1 MTRTHQLETTLRALR
16 LSGMLET
23 FEARLTQA
31 RAGDLGH
38 VEFLQAL
45 CEDELSRRAAAG
57 ITRRVRAARFEQV
70 CALEDFDF
78 SYNPK
83 IPAAHIRDLATM
95 RFIEDGE
102 SVILHGPV
110 GVGKTMIA
118 QALGHQ
124 ACRHGYSAAF
134 TKTSRLLADLAG
146 GHADRSWDA
155 RLRYWARPSVLILD
169 DFAMREFTVSQA
181 DDLYELVTERA
192 TKSLVITANRSA
204 SDWYSLFPNPVVAE
218 SILDRV
224 VNAASHIHMDGK
236 SYRPNKRPGAPTSE
250 KGS

>member
-45 CEDELSRRAAAG
+45 CEDELSRRQAAG

-70 CALEDFDF
+70 CAIEDYDF
-78 SYNPK
+78 NYNPK
-83 IPAAHIRDLATM
+83 IPAAHIRDLATL
-95 RFIEDGE
+95 RFIEAGE

-124 ACRHGYSAAF
+124 ACRRGYSW
-134 TKTSRLLADLAG
+134 
-146 GHADRSWDA
+146 RSPRRRVFGRPGRWARRSELGDETA
-155 RLRYWARPSVLILD
+155 RL
-169 DFAMREFTVSQA
+169 
-181 DDLYELVTERA
+181 
-192 TKSLVITANRSA
+192 
-204 SDWYSLFPNPVVAE
+204 
-218 SILDRV
+218 
-224 VNAASHIHMDGK
+224 G
-236 SYRPNKRPGAPTSE
+236 PTI
-250 KGS
+250 GPDPRRLRHA

>member
-1 MTRTHQLETTLRALR
+1 MTRAHQLETTLRALR

-45 CEDELSRRAAAG
+45 CEDELSRRQAAG

-70 CALEDFDF
+70 CAIEDIDF
-78 SYNPK
+78 NYNPK

-95 RFIEDGE
+95 RFIESGE

-118 QALGHQ
+118 QALGQ
-124 ACRHGYSAAF
+124 RPVGGVTARRSPRPPACWLTSPAA
-134 TKTSRLLADLAG
+134 TPIG
-146 GHADRSWDA
+146 VG
-155 RLRYWARPSVLILD
+155 
-169 DFAMREFTVSQA
+169 
-181 DDLYELVTERA
+181 
-192 TKSLVITANRSA
+192 
-204 SDWYSLFPNPVVAE
+204 
-218 SILDRV
+218 
-224 VNAASHIHMDGK
+224 
-236 SYRPNKRPGAPTSE
+236 RPGCTTGPDQRC
-250 KGS
+250 

>member
-45 CEDELSRRAAAG
+45 CEDELSRRQAAG

-70 CALEDFDF
+70 CAIEDYDF
-78 SYNPK
+78 NYNPK
-83 IPAAHIRDLATM
+83 IPAAHIRDLATL
-95 RFIEDGE
+95 RFMEAGE

-124 ACRHGYSAAF
+124 ACRRGYSA
-134 TKTSRLLADLAG
+134 
-146 GHADRSWDA
+146 RSP
-155 RLRYWARPSVLILD
+155 RPRVCWP
-169 DFAMREFTVSQA
+169 T
-181 DDLYELVTERA
+181 
-192 TKSLVITANRSA
+192 
-204 SDWYSLFPNPVVAE
+204 WPVGTPIGV
-218 SILDRV
+218 
-224 VNAASHIHMDGK
+224 G
-236 SYRPNKRPGAPTSE
+236 RPGCTPGPDHRS
-250 KGS
+250 

>member
-45 CEDELSRRAAAG
+45 CEDELSRREAAG
-57 ITRRVRAARFEQV
+57 ITRRVRAAHFEQI
-70 CALEDFDF
+70 CAIEDYDF
-78 SYNPK
+78 NYNPK
-83 IPAAHIRDLATM
+83 IPAAHIRDLATL
-95 RFIEDGE
+95 RFVEAGE

-124 ACRHGYSAAF
+124 ACRRGYSVRVHQDVASFGRPRRWA
-134 TKTSRLLADLAG
+134 R
-146 GHADRSWDA
+146 RSELGDEAA
-155 RLRYWARPSVLILD
+155 RLGPAIGPHPRRLRHA
-169 DFAMREFTVSQA
+169 
-181 DDLYELVTERA
+181 
-192 TKSLVITANRSA
+192 
-204 SDWYSLFPNPVVAE
+204 
-218 SILDRV
+218 
-224 VNAASHIHMDGK
+224 
-236 SYRPNKRPGAPTSE
+236 
-250 KGS
+250 